1 MFSFLWRQSV
11 YWHDKNGVHMMMRHG
26 YGSHVV
32 VRRDKDLREHCHSRM
47 LKTITA
53 SLHSRTSRGCRH

>member
-26 YGSHVV
+26 YTVHMWWFEEIRISENTV
-32 VRRDKDLREHCHSRM
+32 
-47 LKTITA
+47 TA
-53 SLHSRTSRGCRH
+53 GC